1 MNRETRRRLKQ
12 NEVLRK
18 QSTFF
23 SVDASKIT
31 EHQRMQEA
39 MDEGITLGWMTAA
52 RMIRNVA
59 KKIKGIG
66 DKRAA
71 EIELEYNK
79 EFQRI
84 RNEASKK

>member
-18 QSTFF
+18 QSTSF
-23 SVDASKIT
+23 SVDASKLT
-31 EHQRMQEA
+31 QHKRLQEA

-59 KKIKGIG
+59 KRIKGVG
-66 DKRAA
+66 EKRAT
-71 EIELEYNK
+71 EIELEFKK
-79 EFQRI
+79 EFERI
-84 RNEASKK
+84 RLESKKN